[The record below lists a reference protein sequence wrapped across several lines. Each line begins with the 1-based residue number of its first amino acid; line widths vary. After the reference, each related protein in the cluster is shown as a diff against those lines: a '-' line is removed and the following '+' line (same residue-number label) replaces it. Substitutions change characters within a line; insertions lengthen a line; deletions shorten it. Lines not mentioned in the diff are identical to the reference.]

1 MESVSFSYELL
12 LILFIVAFV
21 AGTVDTLVGG
31 GGLITIPVL
40 ILSGLSPLLALGTN
54 KVQAVFG
61 SGTASYMMLKKKKV
75 LWKDVKHLMLYAFTG
90 SLIGTIV
97 VQFIDVSVLSFI
109 IPLSLGLIGIY
120 FLVAPVPH
128 EHLGVAKISLSTYQK
143 TAVPAIGFY
152 DGIFGPGT
160 GSFFTLASVSLRG
173 KGIIKATAV
182 AKTLNFATNFAS
194 VFVFVIAGKVV
205 WLVAVV
211 MIVGQ
216 FLGAR
221 VGAHLLFIVNPR
233 YLRLMVV
240 TMCFAML
247 IKYGI
252 DKEWLNILFS

>member
-1 MESVSFSYELL
+1 MESLSFSYELL
-12 LILFIVAFV
+12 LILFFVAFV
-21 AGTVDTLVGG
+21 AGAVDTLVGG

-61 SGTASYMMLKKKKV
+61 SGTASYMMIKKKKV
-75 LWKDVKHLMLYAFTG
+75 LWKDVKHLMAYAFGG
-90 SLIGTIV
+90 SLIGTV
-97 VQFIDVSVLSFI
+97 LVQFIDVSVLSFI

-120 FLVAPVPH
+120 FLFAPVPH
-128 EHLGVAKISLSTYQK
+128 EHLGLAKVSLSTYKK
-143 TAVPAIGFY
+143 TAVPVIGFY

-182 AKTLNFATNFAS
+182 AKTLNFATNLAS
-194 VFVFVIAGKVV
+194 VFVFIIAGKVV

-211 MIVGQ
+211 MMLGQ
-216 FLGAR
+216 LLGAR
-221 VGAHLLFIVNPR
+221 IGAHLLFIVNPN

-240 TMCFAML
+240 SICFAML

-252 DKEWLNILFS
+252 DMDWFSTFIS